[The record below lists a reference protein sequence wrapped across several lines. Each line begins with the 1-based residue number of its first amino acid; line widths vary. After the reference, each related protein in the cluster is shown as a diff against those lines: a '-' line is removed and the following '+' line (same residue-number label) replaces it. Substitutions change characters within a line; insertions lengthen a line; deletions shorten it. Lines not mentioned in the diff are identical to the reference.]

1 MKLAILSFLAAFA
14 LSSCHVILQ
23 PAVYHSYAVPVY
35 TEPVCVRPVVV
46 RPVRVH
52 HVHRCPPPRP
62 VHCHRRHK

>member
-1 MKLAILSFLAAFA
+1 MKTLLVLTAALG

-23 PAVYHSYAVPVY
+23 PAAYRTYTVPVY

-52 HVHRCPPPRP
+52 HVHHCSPPRP
-62 VHCHRRHK
+62 VHCHHHHK